1 MDNLCNHM
9 DAYKTK
15 FTLSL
20 VGFHSPWKNT
30 TNIINE
36 FAYAKYNVYIA
47 MCLLHNA

>member
-1 MDNLCNHM
+1 MQSYGCIQNQIHIKPSGVSFSM
-9 DAYKTK
+9 E
-15 FTLSL
+15 
-20 VGFHSPWKNT
+20 NT